1 MKTHKNPSKPHRFN
15 LTCSDY
21 RKDAAHWIVP
31 VKDVLGERFQ
41 DLGLVFR
48 FLERICRL
56 VYLWSKLSE
65 IPVKEKV
72 REFDLEKAYDEANPL
87 GYVVFHRIADVVT
100 NLRSE
105 WSCESNFCVL
115 LYHQGRLLALKLSIG
130 KKVSGT
136 WKDEEI
142 IYEWVYISDELFR
155 QHCRLRVPRP
165 LLKLIRS

>member
-48 FLERICRL
+48 FLGRICCL

-65 IPVKEKV
+65 IPVKEEIS
-72 REFDLEKAYDEANPL
+72 EFDLEKADDEANPL

-100 NLRSE
+100 NLR
-105 WSCESNFCVL
+105 
-115 LYHQGRLLALKLSIG
+115 RK
-130 KKVSGT
+130 
-136 WKDEEI
+136 
-142 IYEWVYISDELFR
+142 
-155 QHCRLRVPRP
+155 
-165 LLKLIRS
+165 